1 MSITTP
7 LFGKFSLFDYMQLK
21 NKQNFSY
28 GAPLFIFAQL
38 PFAFPLSLVP
48 LYYVSH
54 AGYEDTN

>member
-1 MSITTP
+1 
-7 LFGKFSLFDYMQLK
+7 MQLK
-21 NKQNFSY
+21 NKKNFSY